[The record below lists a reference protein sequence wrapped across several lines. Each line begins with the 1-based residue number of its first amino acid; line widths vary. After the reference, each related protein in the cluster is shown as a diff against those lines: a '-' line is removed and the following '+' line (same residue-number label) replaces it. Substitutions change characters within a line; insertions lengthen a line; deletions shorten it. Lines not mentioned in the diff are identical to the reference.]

1 MPLELFPPQAG
12 PPRLLIV
19 DDEPGIRHVLADIFA
34 GGDYVIST
42 AENGRVALEHFVAE
56 GADIVLADLMMPEM
70 GGLEL
75 LRRVKALDDTAA
87 FILLT
92 GAGTMEQ
99 AVEALRLQADDY
111 LLKPFNVDEVV
122 LSARRALEHRRLLR
136 ENRAYQRGLEERV
149 AEQAQQLENLF
160 LDGLLT
166 IANAVEARD
175 AYTGGHLERVTVY
188 AVAAG
193 AALGLGEDEL
203 RDLVVCGLL
212 HDIGKIGVPDHILRK
227 PGELTEEEKSVMRRH
242 PLIGAAIVE
251 RSAFLRSAAPGVLH
265 HHERWDGR
273 GYPFGLTGA
282 EISLAGRVLAVV
294 DAFDAMV
301 TTRPYRGARAVE
313 EAREELERCSG
324 SQFDPEVVAAFR
336 SALDAGLPAP
346 AETRYVRALLERVGA
361 NVKLARSGAASL

>member
-1 MPLELFPPQAG
+1 MSLELFPPRAG
-12 PPRLLIV
+12 RPRLLIV
-19 DDEPGIRHVLADIFA
+19 DDEPGIRGVLADVFRGEEYTLTLA
-34 GGDYVIST
+34 V
-42 AENGRVALEHFVAE
+42 NGRAALDHFRAH
-56 GADIVLADLMMPEM
+56 GADLILADLMMPEM

-75 LRRVKALDDTAA
+75 LRNVKALDDAVA

-111 LLKPFNVDEVV
+111 LLKPFNVDEVL
-122 LSARRALEHRRLLR
+122 LSARRALEHRRLVL
-136 ENRAYQRGLEERV
+136 ENRAYQRGLETRV
-149 AEQAQQLENLF
+149 AEQAQKIESLF

-193 AALGLGEDEL
+193 TALGLDEDTL
-203 RDLVVCGLL
+203 QDLEVCGLL

-227 PGELTEEEKSVMRRH
+227 PGQLTEEETLVMRRH
-242 PLIGAAIVE
+242 PLVGAAILE
-251 RSAFLRSAAPGVLH
+251 RSTFLRTAARGVLH

-273 GYPFGLTGA
+273 GYPMGLAGE
-282 EISLAGRVLAVV
+282 EISLAGRILAVV

-301 TTRPYRGARAVE
+301 TTRPYRGERALGDARA
-313 EAREELERCSG
+313 ELERCAG
-324 SQFDPEVVAAFR
+324 TQFDPVVVAAFGR
-336 SALDAGLPAP
+336 ALDAGLPAP
-346 AETRYVRALLERVGA
+346 SDKRYVRALLERVGA
-361 NVKLARSGAASL
+361 NVKLAEIRQEPL